1 MATQNVCKWN
11 KFGYCKHGAMC
22 RKLHV
27 NDICENSS
35 CKIICCLKR
44 HPKHCKFYANY
55 KRCKFDPCAFL
66 HVENM
71 NSFEYLKKENENI
84 LLKIN
89 DIDNSLKSLDAK
101 ELETK
106 NFIEKL
112 LDIEKKVDI
121 LTNVRQDIH
130 TKNEII
136 DNLKQKVNEMEEK
149 MKVKDELID
158 DLISRIKVV
167 EEKQNSS
174 EKEVEKE
181 NLDVEKHSE
190 CETSISEIQ
199 TNDSPSDIQD
209 EKVFECEIC
218 TYKTKS
224 ENGIKIHKA
233 RKHTYTCNCC
243 NRIFTD
249 QVKYSNH
256 ITECYSTYSYYDSPM
271 SPIHKIPPRFPPRFP
286 HGSPPRFPPTYPPRF
301 PTSPMY

>member
-11 KFGYCKHGAMC
+11 KYGYCKHGDMC

-149 MKVKDELID
+149 MKVKDDLID
-158 DLISRIKVV
+158 DLILRIKVV

-190 CETSISEIQ
+190 CETSVCETK
-199 TNDSPSDIQD
+199 TNDSSSDIQAKASETNQQISCEKSKD
-209 EKVFECEIC
+209 QKVFECDIC

-224 ENGIKIHKA
+224 ENGTKIHKA
-233 RKHTYTCNCC
+233 KKHT
-243 NRIFTD
+243 
-249 QVKYSNH
+249 V
-256 ITECYSTYSYYDSPM
+256 TELFQT
-271 SPIHKIPPRFPPRFP
+271 K
-286 HGSPPRFPPTYPPRF
+286 
-301 PTSPMY
+301 